1 MVALTNE
8 EAWAMKQRDRQ
19 PEDPMRDWE
28 RELLKGS
35 ARIEIPLDSPHL
47 LRKVG
52 PILAGL
58 ASHIEF
64 TARRTDISEFD
75 ILLSISGAVKTATK
89 QIRHLHGGALKNGSF
104 PKKQ

>member
-35 ARIEIPLDSPHL
+35 ARVDIPLHSPHL
-47 LRKVG
+47 LRKVA

-58 ASHIEF
+58 AAHIEF
-64 TARRTDISEFD
+64 TSRRTDISEFD
-75 ILLSISGAVKTATK
+75 ILLSVSGAVKAATK
-89 QIRHLHGGALKNGSF
+89 QIRHLHGGSLKNGTYA
-104 PKKQ
+104 KKQ

>member
-8 EAWAMKQRDRQ
+8 EAWAMKQRERQ

-28 RELLKGS
+28 RELLKS
-35 ARIEIPLDSPHL
+35 AARIDIPLDSPHL

-58 ASHIEF
+58 AAQIDF
-64 TARRTDISEFD
+64 TSRRTDISEFD
-75 ILLSISGAVKTATK
+75 ILYTISGAIKTATK
-89 QIRHLHGGALKNGSF
+89 QIRRLHGGALKNGSY